1 MYVELNPRKFPAI
14 QPLTVTTLV
23 SMAILCCLGSPVL
36 AQPQVV
42 RNITQA
48 SERLELTVNTSRIL
62 TLDKRIPRMVVNN
75 PELVTVTPISANQV
89 QLAARKPGVTQVNLW
104 DEDDKVYTVD
114 VVIYGDVRELELAL
128 QRLFPESS
136 VKVVRLTNSL
146 VLEGF
151 VERPESVGPMLR
163 LAEDYAPK
171 IVNNITVGGVQQIL
185 LKVKVMEVSR
195 TKLRGLGANF
205 AIGGANG
212 GVITDVSSLLRSWS
226 IGPGGGTAATS
237 SIGQTNIA
245 FGVFNDDNVFLGFLR
260 ALQEN
265 QLGKILA
272 DPTITT
278 VSGRPAQFNVG
289 GEIPVPIPQGLNQ
302 VTIQYKPYGTQ
313 IDFVPIVLGNGNIR
327 LEVRPRVS
335 DLDYANAITLAGSTD
350 PVPALKVRQ
359 VDTGVE
365 LKAGQTLALAGLVQT
380 RVEASERG
388 IPYISDVPYLGALFR
403 DVKEEV
409 NEIELLIMVTP
420 EFADGMEPHEVP
432 QCGPGMETVSP
443 NNCQLYFG
451 GHLEVPACGPCAPN
465 GCVMNCANS
474 YNMTQ
479 SGGYTITSDVGGN
492 YVPAP
497 APAMESQPMPTES
510 APVQE
515 EANEEYLP
523 AYSDIPAPEE
533 YQAPQPSVQP
543 AVPPQSVPAVP
554 PSPPV
559 QNAVPSVQA
568 APTSDSSA
576 IKFPSPWQQ
585 SKPIADYSRQA
596 PQTPVLT
603 QPARTATST
612 PGLIGPIGYDMEK

>member
-1 MYVELNPRKFPAI
+1 MYVENTPRTFVAV
-14 QPLTVTTLV
+14 QPLGSITLV
-23 SMAILCCLGSPVL
+23 SMALLCCWCSPVS
-36 AQPQVV
+36 AQSQVI
-42 RNITQA
+42 RNITQG

-75 PELVTVTPISANQV
+75 PELLTVTPLSANQV
-89 QLAARKPGVTQVNLW
+89 QIAARKPGVTQVNLW

-128 QRLFPESS
+128 QRIFPESS

-151 VERPESVGPMLR
+151 VEKPESVGPIIR

-185 LKVKVMEVSR
+185 LKVRIMEVSR
-195 TKLRGLGANF
+195 TKMRNLGVNF
-205 AIGGANG
+205 AAFSDNG
-212 GVITDVSSLLRSWS
+212 GIVTDLSGLLTNYS
-226 IGPGGGTAATS
+226 ISGKTVEHVG
-237 SIGQTNIA
+237 TNIA
-245 FGVFNDDNVFLGFLR
+245 FGVFNDDNAFFGFLR

-265 QLGKILA
+265 QLAKVLA

-278 VSGRPAQFNVG
+278 VSGRAARFNVG
-289 GEIPVPIPQGLNQ
+289 GQIPVPVPQGLNM
-302 VTIQYKPYGTQ
+302 VTIEWKNYGTTV
-313 IDFVPIVLGNGNIR
+313 DFLPIVLGNGNIR
-327 LEVRPRVS
+327 LEVRPEVS
-335 DLDYANAITLAGSTD
+335 DLDYANAIRLTGGTD
-350 PVPALKVRQ
+350 PVPAIKTRK

-365 LKAGQTLALAGLVQT
+365 LKVGQTLALAGLVQT
-380 RVEASERG
+380 RVEANERG
-388 IPYISDVPYLGALFR
+388 LPYISDVPYLGALFR
-403 DVKEEV
+403 DVQEQV

-420 EFADGMEPHEVP
+420 EYADGMEPHEVP
-432 QCGPGMETVSP
+432 LCGPGMETVSP

-479 SGGYTITSDVGGN
+479 PGGYAMTSDGGAG
-492 YVPAP
+492 YAP
-497 APAMESQPMPTES
+497 ANLPPLGAEPVPVNQYGEQ
-510 APVQE
+510 APQQD
-515 EANEEYLP
+515 YLP

-533 YQAPQPSVQP
+533 YQTPQPQVQQQYI
-543 AVPPQSVPAVP
+543 PPQSVPPA
-554 PSPPV
+554 PPV
-559 QNAVPSVQA
+559 QNSAPSIQA
-568 APTSDSSA
+568 EPVTDPSA

-585 SKPIADYSRQA
+585 TQPVAEYGRQA
-596 PQTPVLT
+596 PQTPSLT
-603 QPARTATST
+603 QPIRSATST